1 MKRYLLILLT
11 AFITHL
17 SSAQVSL
24 FRKQIDKTKWIPFN
38 WYGDTLGGRRFD
50 KLAIFITGRLGN
62 LPTPFKLQFDTG
74 SNLSVLKGNT
84 LESLKKQQANQYAFL
99 PDLSDKSKEG
109 FQSVSLKMLPEG
121 PGLTKIWIDN
131 AYGEA
136 INSDSVTTKEA
147 ISIGSWGADI
157 CENRILIMD
166 FAKQQIAL
174 LDALP
179 EKAKRQIEFVPIE
192 IKNNRPHVPVT
203 IDGKQYYLLYDSGA
217 SLFPIMTVKK
227 YWDVINPGAVTD
239 TIKHV
244 STWGKYSDVYG
255 APMRSEVRLG
265 HTTLTP
271 KMIYYHPDPY
281 KHHEPIFDEAGVIG
295 SFGNSYFL
303 DRIVVIDF
311 KNKQFGLVNE

>member
-1 MKRYLLILLT
+1 MKKYFLLVLTALLT
-11 AFITHL
+11 HISF
-17 SSAQVSL
+17 AQVSS
-24 FRKQIDKTKWIPFN
+24 FRRQIDKKKWVPFS
-38 WYGDTLGGRRFD
+38 WYGDTLSGRRFD
-50 KLAIFITGRLGN
+50 KLAIFITGQVANGV
-62 LPTPFKLQFDTG
+62 TPFNLQFDTG
-74 SNLSVLKGNT
+74 SNLSVLQGNT
-84 LESLKKQQANQYAFL
+84 LESLKTLQPDQYASL
-99 PDLSDKSKEG
+99 PDLSDKTKEG
-109 FQSVSLKMLPEG
+109 YQSVQLKMLPEG
-121 PGLTKIWIDN
+121 PTLTKVWIN
-131 AYGEA
+131 NKYGDA
-136 INSDSVTTKEA
+136 VDAASLSAKEPLH
-147 ISIGSWGADI
+147 IGSWGADI
-157 CENRILIMD
+157 CQNRILIMD

-179 EKAKRQIEFVPIE
+179 ENTQRLIDFVPIE

-203 IDGKQYYLLYDSGA
+203 INGKQYSLLYDSGA

-227 YWDVINPGAVTD
+227 HWDVINPVAITD

-271 KMIYYHPDPY
+271 KVIYYHPDPY

-311 KNKQFGLVNE
+311 KTKQFGLVKE